1 MREYLE
7 ELSSATFVAI
17 WGVVATIPGKSASL
31 HSSSGQE
38 RQEGGGELSIC
49 YLSCVVPGP
58 GLRGDGSCW
67 RVVPPALG
75 PDRMYICLFAHY
87 NTNHRR
93 PLLGR
98 AVLCLIISRVVF

>member
-38 RQEGGGELSIC
+38 RQEEGGRGVIYLLSQLC
-49 YLSCVVPGP
+49 CPGSRGCVVTAHVG
-58 GLRGDGSCW
+58 GLW
-67 RVVPPALG
+67 PPALG
-75 PDRMYICLFAHY
+75 PDRMYLFICSLQ
-87 NTNHRR
+87 
-93 PLLGR
+93 
-98 AVLCLIISRVVF
+98 